1 MTGFEGAGTRVSLW
15 RTLARWN
22 RATQRLASGIV
33 GYGLSL
39 VSVAMAVGAALT
51 PQYYDFRAPP
61 TAVFSLAVAIAAWYG
76 GVGPAV
82 VAVLLSITCFVY
94 FFVAPFYSFEISARE
109 IPYTLV
115 FVAWAPVVAWFSL
128 AARKIAEEL
137 RQAHDRLQLE
147 VQQRREQARLL
158 DQTHDSIFFRD
169 MNGVISYWNRGAQEL
184 FGWSAEEAVGKRSH
198 ELLRTIFPGPL
209 ADIEEVLRRT
219 GVWEGELRHTKADG
233 SQIISAS
240 RWSLRRDDQGR
251 PLLIMATNNDI
262 TERKHAEDEIRRLN
276 QELARRA
283 SELESANKELESFA
297 YSVSH
302 DMRAP
307 LRHVV
312 GFSELLQAR
321 ASSSVDEKSRH
332 YIQTICGSARR
343 MGDLIDDLLA
353 FSRIGR
359 AETRYMP
366 VDLEQL
372 AKEVAAELGQDTKGR
387 EIVWRIGALPI
398 CQGDR
403 SMLRLVIV
411 NLLSNAV
418 KFTRM
423 RQPAEIEIGCTERPH
438 EIEVFVRDNGAGFD
452 MQYVGKLFGVFQ
464 RLHPVEQFEGTG
476 IGLATV
482 QRVIHRHG
490 GTVRAEGTV
499 DRGATFYFSLPKTTG
514 R

>member
-1 MTGFEGAGTRVSLW
+1 MTGFEGAGIHVE
-15 RTLARWN
+15 LARRLLRWN
-22 RATQRLASGIV
+22 RASQRVSSGIL
-33 GYGLSL
+33 GYGLSV
-39 VSVAMAVGAALT
+39 VSVAMVVGAALT
-51 PQYYDFRAPP
+51 LQHNDFRAPP
-61 TAVFSLAVAIAAWYG
+61 TAVFSLAIAIASWYG
-76 GVGPAV
+76 GIGPAV

-94 FFVAPFYSFEISARE
+94 FFTAPFYSFEISARE
-109 IPYTLV
+109 LPYSLV
-115 FVAWAPVVAWFSL
+115 FMAWAPTVACFSL
-128 AARKIAEEL
+128 AARRIADEL
-137 RQAHDRLQLE
+137 RQAYARLRLE
-147 VQQRREQARLL
+147 VEQRREQARLL

-184 FGWSAEEAVGKRSH
+184 FGWSAEEAIGKRSH
-198 ELLRTIFPGPL
+198 ELLRTAFPTSL
-209 ADIEEVLRRT
+209 ADIDEELERT

-233 SQIISAS
+233 GQIISAS

-251 PLLIMATNNDI
+251 PLLVMSTNNDI
-262 TERKHAEDEIRRLN
+262 TERKRGEDEIRRLN

-283 SELESANKELESFA
+283 AELESANKELESFA

-302 DMRAP
+302 DLRAP

-353 FSRIGR
+353 FSQIGR
-359 AETRYMP
+359 AETKHMP

-372 AKEVAAELGQDTKGR
+372 AREVAAELGQDTKGR

-418 KFTRM
+418 KFTRL
-423 RQPAEIEIGCTERPH
+423 RRPAEIEIGCTERPH

-464 RLHPVEQFEGTG
+464 RLHSIEEFEGTG

-499 DRGATFYFSLPKTTG
+499 DRGATFYFSLPRTTG